1 MREFMNDMLCLN
13 LLLLTS
19 AILIATKIPERKLLR
34 TEAASVTFV
43 LVEVANLL
51 SFIFY
56 LLLPT
61 PAFLLK
67 AGIGLCISQ
76 KFS

>member
-51 SFIFY
+51 SFIANACFFTQSGHWPMY
-56 LLLPT
+56 
-61 PAFLLK
+61 
-67 AGIGLCISQ
+67 
-76 KFS
+76 